1 MILAHKLASG
11 TDPVGQNLSQPEPNP
26 IRDDFAQYDPGRL
39 WKNATESESGKTG
52 SGLVAFCQKPG
63 PMILVHRLA
72 SGPNSFGGN
81 LSRPSRSDP
90 GRFCTV

>member
-39 WKNATESESGKTG
+39 WKNATESESGKVEEG
-52 SGLVAFCQKPG
+52 
-63 PMILVHRLA
+63 RLR
-72 SGPNSFGGN
+72 SVGN
-81 LSRPSRSDP
+81 RARWFLHID
-90 GRFCTV
+90 